1 MNQTIGWALAVLA
14 IAVGYAG
21 YGWRGVV
28 LGVTVI
34 VFVLL
39 LQFSRT
45 LRVLRGAAQSPVG
58 HVPSA
63 VMLNSKLQRG
73 LRGEDR
79 QVSTRPL
86 PLGGAEAAG
95 PVQDGCHDIAAER
108 HPGAAG
114 RPVTPAD
121 DIGMIGPPG
130 GRRVPDAIKSLVAI
144 CGDQQRPVGGVGA
157 LQLRGGALRIIHGKN
172 GL

>member
-63 VMLNSKLQRG
+63 VMLNSRLQRG
-73 LRGEDR
+73 MRMVD
-79 QVSTRPL
+79 V
-86 PLGGAEAAG
+86 
-95 PVQDGCHDIAAER
+95 
-108 HPGAAG
+108 
-114 RPVTPAD
+114 
-121 DIGMIGPPG
+121 IGMTRSLGTQVAEQPCAAPG
-130 GRRVPDAIKSLVAI
+130 GRLPRGAPELWAWRDEGGSNVTLRFEGGRLVQWDLARPTADGADAALPD
-144 CGDQQRPVGGVGA
+144 PGA
-157 LQLRGGALRIIHGKN
+157 
-172 GL
+172 

>member
-1 MNQTIGWALAVLA
+1 MNQTIGWVLAVLA

-73 LRGEDR
+73 LRMADVIALTRSLGT
-79 QVSTRPL
+79 QV
-86 PLGGAEAAG
+86 AEQPCAA
-95 PVQDGCHDIAAER
+95 
-108 HPGAAG
+108 
-114 RPVTPAD
+114 
-121 DIGMIGPPG
+121 PG
-130 GRRVPDAIKSLVAI
+130 GRLP
-144 CGDQQRPVGGVGA
+144 
-157 LQLRGGALRIIHGKN
+157 RGGPELWAWRDDGGSVRPRRHSHTPNSSTSRTISAFMPCAPAALRARSASPRSPAAAAPRRR
-172 GL
+172 

>member
-73 LRGEDR
+73 LRMADVIALTRSLGT
-79 QVSTRPL
+79 QV
-86 PLGGAEAAG
+86 AEQPCAA
-95 PVQDGCHDIAAER
+95 
-108 HPGAAG
+108 
-114 RPVTPAD
+114 
-121 DIGMIGPPG
+121 PG
-130 GRRVPDAIKSLVAI
+130 GRLP
-144 CGDQQRPVGGVGA
+144 
-157 LQLRGGALRIIHGKN
+157 RGGPELWAWRDDGGSTVTLRFEDGRLVKWDLARPQPDVTDVAD
-172 GL
+172 GAPADPGA